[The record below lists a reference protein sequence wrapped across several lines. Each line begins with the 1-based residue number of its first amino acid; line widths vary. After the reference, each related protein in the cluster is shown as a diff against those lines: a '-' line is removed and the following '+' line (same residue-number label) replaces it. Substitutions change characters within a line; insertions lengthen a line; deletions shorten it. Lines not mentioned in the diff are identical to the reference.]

1 MAALYREVS
10 IRSRGKLPHWE
21 VEGGAYFVTFRL
33 ADSLPQSVLES
44 IEFERQDIFKTAQQQ
59 RRELTTA
66 ELKRLDQLFSER
78 IDQYLDS
85 GSGACHLGRPE
96 IADLV
101 AGALRHFDGER
112 YWLEA
117 WCVMPNH
124 VHVVFKT
131 FPGQFLNRILHSW
144 KSFTATQ
151 ANRILGLTGAF
162 WQREYYDRLVR
173 NAEERNR
180 FVRYVADNPARANL
194 RNWRWVWVRSK

>member
-1 MAALYREVS
+1 MTAIYREVS

-21 VEGGAYFVTFRL
+21 IAGGAYFVTFRL

-44 IEFERQDIFKTAQQQ
+44 IEFERQDILKIARQQN
-59 RRELTTA
+59 RELTSA
-66 ELKRLDQLFSER
+66 ETKRLDRLFSER

-85 GSGACHLGRPE
+85 GAGACHLAKPAM
-96 IADLV
+96 ADLL
-101 AGALRHFDGER
+101 ANALRHFDGKR
-112 YWLEA
+112 YCLEA

-124 VHVVFKT
+124 VHVVFNA
-131 FPGQFLNRILHSW
+131 FPGYFLDKIVHSW
-144 KSFTATQ
+144 KSFTANQ

-194 RNWRWVWVRSK
+194 RNWTWVWVRSE